1 MKEMLYLLKRR
12 IRHLIKMIKPVPQCF
27 YDFYKFNSPWWKENT
42 PETKNAGSILYVSR
56 TPFPL
61 AMVVNMPVVKKIAEE
76 QHKKI
81 VIGLPYAYNDK
92 QTKLLYGSYGVD
104 DYMIIDTS
112 PWYMWLYFAYK
123 ALKIIYTK
131 NGVEKLL
138 KLSYKGVSFGEE
150 LYDAIIRM
158 DTNMYTIDKMSIK
171 YISIIVDAYS
181 NIYNADKAFSN
192 KYDTLV
198 YGDCDYNM
206 QGWPKMAIHHN
217 RKCFQ
222 ANCSGIIDHQEKKEN
237 RVFNGGRITKE
248 IYESESKKID
258 ARKLEEFL
266 RKRFVGADKNYLDCC
281 AYYNKKE
288 YSLAT
293 MYDVLCVNHRER
305 KNVLIAAHAFSDAPH
320 YAYNM
325 IFKDY
330 FTWLFE
336 TIKILKESDNVN
348 VFVKEHPT
356 AYYYGEKGSVAYY
369 VAKYQMDNVYVLPQ
383 DFNTISVFSTMDAV
397 VTCQGTIGLEA
408 TIYGIPVFTAG
419 QGYYYGFGIDNNSDN
434 LEEYI
439 YKMHHITEYPK
450 PTEHQIRL
458 AKEVLY
464 LSMKRD
470 EIRPSII
477 EIQDQSVKMNWLRPD
492 AIIAQCCSINEL
504 LKEGITP
511 KENYDNLLK
520 YIKVMHD

>member
-1 MKEMLYLLKRR
+1 MLFLLKRK
-12 IRHLIKMIKPVPQCF
+12 IRRLIGFIKPVPQCF
-27 YDFYKFNSPWWKENT
+27 YDFAKLNSPWWENVE
-42 PETKNAGSILYVSR
+42 PVDKSNGNVLYVDR
-56 TPFPL
+56 KPFPL
-61 AMVVNMPVVKKIAEE
+61 AMVITMPVVKKIADE
-76 QHKKI
+76 QKKRVI
-81 VIGLPYAYNDK
+81 IGLPYVHNNK
-92 QTKLLYGSYGVD
+92 QTKMMYSSYGVD
-104 DYMIIDTS
+104 DYITIDTA
-112 PWYMWLYFAYK
+112 PWYMWVYFAYK
-123 ALKIIYTK
+123 ALKIIYARD
-131 NGVEKLL
+131 GVNKLL
-138 KLSYKGVSFGEE
+138 NLSYKGVKFGEE
-150 LYDAIIRM
+150 LYDAIIRG
-158 DTNMYTIDKMSIK
+158 TKGLYTLNTLRMK
-171 YISIIVDAYS
+171 YISIIISAYA
-181 NIYNADKAFSN
+181 NIYNAEKFFSCEHN
-192 KYDTLV
+192 ILV
-198 YGDCDYNM
+198 YGDCDYEM
-206 QGWPKMAIHHN
+206 QGWPKMAIYHN

-222 ANCSGIIDHQEKKEN
+222 ANCSGIIDHQEKKEY

-336 TIKILKESDNVN
+336 TIKILKENDNVN

-477 EIQDQSVKMNWLRPD
+477 EIQDQSVKMDWQRPD
-492 AIIAQCCSINEL
+492 AIIAQCCSINKL
-504 LKEGITP
+504 LKKGITP